1 MNGNAIFAVLVLTS
15 GLCSLAQAHDTK
27 TTTGRA
33 KNLAYFNTQS
43 GGTHLSE
50 SGLTTVATVT
60 VELDSAAE
68 VLVQFTSEV
77 GAADALG
84 CPCSI
89 RAALTLDDGDPQVVK
104 RINVGTP
111 AVQAVGKY
119 DQDRENIDGSYV
131 FSLPAGKHT
140 ISLGYQLAYGASKSL
155 EVYYPNLQA
164 IAFPKP

>member
-1 MNGNAIFAVLVLTS
+1 MNSKMIMAALVLTS
-15 GLCSLAQAHDTK
+15 GLCQPALAHETK
-27 TTTGRA
+27 TTTGQA

-43 GGTHLSE
+43 GGMHLSD
-50 SGLTTVATVT
+50 SGPTAVATVSI
-60 VELDSAAE
+60 ELQSAAE

-77 GAADALG
+77 GAADAVG

-89 RAALTLDDGDPQVVK
+89 RATLTLDDEDPQVVK
-104 RINVGTP
+104 RVNVGTP
-111 AVQAVGKY
+111 AVQAVAKY
-119 DQDRENIDGSYV
+119 DQDRENIDGSHV

-140 ISLGYQLAYGASKSL
+140 ISLGYQLAYGTSKSL

>member
-1 MNGNAIFAVLVLTS
+1 MNGNSIFAALVLTS
-15 GLCSLAQAHDTK
+15 GLCSFAQAHETK
-27 TTTGRA
+27 TLTGRA
-33 KNLAYFNTQS
+33 KNLTYFNTES

-50 SGLTTVATVT
+50 SGTTTVATVT

-77 GAADALG
+77 GAADAVG

-89 RAALTLDDGDPQVVK
+89 RAGLTLDDDEPQVVK

-140 ISLGYQLAYGASKSL
+140 ISLGYKLAYGTSKSL
-155 EVYYPNLQA
+155 EVYYANLQA
-164 IAFPKP
+164 ITFPKP